1 MTSDSVSSVSHSA
14 PLPEGWRMVTFGE
27 VARQVKTKV
36 KPADTNLD
44 RYVGLEHLDPE
55 SLHIRRWGVPEDVTG
70 EKIVVG
76 KGDIIFGKRRAYQ
89 RKVAIA
95 DFDCICSAHAMV
107 LQPKEDVII
116 KEIFPFFLQS
126 DQFMNRAVQISVGG
140 LSPTINWKDLAKQ
153 VFPLPPIDEQRRIAE
168 ILWAAE
174 DVIVKNEAFV
184 TEVEHY
190 KQLMMQDLFS
200 KGIGHEEYRQI
211 NEFEV
216 PREWALVSLKS
227 VLSERVVNGYSAP
240 EVKEFEPV
248 NILTLTAVTQND
260 IARRH
265 TKQIRA
271 DPKRIENYWIQK
283 DDIFIER
290 SNTKELVGLASLYD
304 KDDSFAIFP
313 DILIRVRPNQQKIV
327 PKYLVEYLRSPK
339 MRLYFSTRAK
349 GTAGSMVKIDHDT
362 IESLP
367 LPLPPLPEQRQ
378 IAAILSA
385 TDDTIAAAQADVKAS
400 KTLKM
405 RLINQLLSKGDV
417 V

>member
-1 MTSDSVSSVSHSA
+1 
-14 PLPEGWRMVTFGE
+14 MVTFGE
-27 VARQVKTKV
+27 VARNVKNVIDRETC
-36 KPADTNLD
+36 DLD
-44 RYVGLEHLDPE
+44 RYIAGEHMKTDD
-55 SLHIRRWGVPEDVTG
+55 LHIRKWGTINGDYLGPAFHCKF
-70 EKIVVG
+70 EKGQILYG
-76 KGDIIFGKRRAYQ
+76 SRRTYL

-95 DFDCICSAHAMV
+95 PFDGICANTTFVIEPKGDAMIPEI
-107 LQPKEDVII
+107 LPFLMQSEGFNQYSIQHSKGSTNPYII
-116 KEIFPFFLQS
+116 W
-126 DQFMNRAVQISVGG
+126 R
-140 LSPTINWKDLAKQ
+140 DLAAYT
-153 VFPLPPIDEQRRIAE
+153 FPLPPIDEQRRIAK

-174 DVIVKNEAFV
+174 DVIVKNETFV
-184 TEVEHY
+184 AEVEHY

-200 KGIGHEEYRQI
+200 KGIGHEEYKLI

-227 VLSERVVNGYSAP
+227 VLSERIVNGYSAP

-248 NILTLTAVTQND
+248 DILTLTAVTQNE

-349 GTAGSMVKIDHDT
+349 GTAGSMVKIDHNT
-362 IESLP
+362 VESLP

-405 RLINQLLSKGDV
+405 RLINQLLSPPARSDD
-417 V
+417 

>member
-1 MTSDSVSSVSHSA
+1 
-14 PLPEGWRMVTFGE
+14 MVTFGE

-36 KPADTNLD
+36 NPADTDLD
-44 RYVGLEHLDPE
+44 RYVGLEHLDSD
-55 SLHIRRWGVPEDVTG
+55 SLQIRRWGVPVDVIG
-70 EKIVVG
+70 EKIVVR

-107 LQPKEDVII
+107 LQPKEDIII

-140 LSPTINWKDLAKQ
+140 LSPTINWKDLAGQ
-153 VFPLPPIDEQRRIAE
+153 EFPLPPIDEQRRIAE

-184 TEVEHY
+184 AEVEHY
-190 KQLMMQDLFS
+190 KQLMMRDLFS
-200 KGIGHEEYRQI
+200 KGIGHEEYKQI

-248 NILTLTAVTQND
+248 DILTLTAVTQNE

-265 TKQIRA
+265 TKQLRA

-362 IESLP
+362 VESLP
-367 LPLPPLPEQRQ
+367 LPLPPLPEQRH

-405 RLINQLLSKGDV
+405 RLINQLLSPPARSDD
-417 V
+417 

>member
-1 MTSDSVSSVSHSA
+1 M
-14 PLPEGWRMVTFGE
+14 
-27 VARQVKTKV
+27 
-36 KPADTNLD
+36 
-44 RYVGLEHLDPE
+44 
-55 SLHIRRWGVPEDVTG
+55 
-70 EKIVVG
+70 
-76 KGDIIFGKRRAYQ
+76 
-89 RKVAIA
+89 
-95 DFDCICSAHAMV
+95 
-107 LQPKEDVII
+107 
-116 KEIFPFFLQS
+116 
-126 DQFMNRAVQISVGG
+126 
-140 LSPTINWKDLAKQ
+140 
-153 VFPLPPIDEQRRIAE
+153 
-168 ILWAAE
+168 
-174 DVIVKNEAFV
+174 KNEAFV
-184 TEVEHY
+184 AEVEHY
-190 KQLMMQDLFS
+190 KQLMMRDLFS
-200 KGIGHEEYRQI
+200 KGIGHEEYKQI

-248 NILTLTAVTQND
+248 DILTLTAVTQNE

-265 TKQIRA
+265 TKQLRA

-362 IESLP
+362 VESLP
-367 LPLPPLPEQRQ
+367 LPLPPLPEQRH

-405 RLINQLLSKGDV
+405 RLINQLLSPPARSDD
-417 V
+417 